1 MKRNNSSSCQK
12 IVSSAG
18 SALISKKGST
28 RSAERQVVN
37 LGEITREGRLECSMP
52 YQDEANVH
60 KKDEHQSAAAAN
72 LSNITTT
79 FQLNRGSFGNVV

>member
-1 MKRNNSSSCQK
+1 M
-12 IVSSAG
+12 
-18 SALISKKGST
+18 
-28 RSAERQVVN
+28 N